1 MLIEMLRILHP
12 ELMRGRMADRLGW
25 LLLVG
30 MLAVLAISLVSGVR
44 SLPLS

>member
-1 MLIEMLRILHP
+1 
-12 ELMRGRMADRLGW
+12 MADRLGW